1 MISPPGSF
9 FIEPAASIKR
19 NFAPQSSIT
28 IHQSLPTMFGD
39 LFGNVEQQQEEMR
52 KKLAEVTVTADAGGG
67 AVTVTANANREI
79 LDVKIDKSKLDWED
93 LEEVQDLLVAA
104 VNNALEKAM
113 VEEQAET
120 QKLISQMLP
129 PGMSGLFG
137 G

>member
-1 MISPPGSF
+1 
-9 FIEPAASIKR
+9 
-19 NFAPQSSIT
+19 
-28 IHQSLPTMFGD
+28 MFGD

>member
-1 MISPPGSF
+1 LTFLNPKTVISPNLINNHYSP
-9 FIEPAASIKR
+9 
-19 NFAPQSSIT
+19 IT
-28 IHQSLPTMFGD
+28 TTMFGD
-39 LFGNVEQQQEEMR
+39 LFGNVEQQQAEMR
-52 KKLAEVTVTADAGGG
+52 KKLAEISVTAEAGGG

-93 LEEVQDLLVAA
+93 LDEVQDLIVAA

-113 VEEQAET
+113 VKEQAEA
-120 QKLISQMLP
+120 QKLISQMMP

>member
-1 MISPPGSF
+1 
-9 FIEPAASIKR
+9 
-19 NFAPQSSIT
+19 
-28 IHQSLPTMFGD
+28 MFGD
-39 LFGNVEQQQEEMR
+39 LFGNVEQQQAEMR
-52 KKLAEVTVTADAGGG
+52 KKLAEVTVTAEAGGG

-93 LEEVQDLLVAA
+93 LEEVQDLILAA

-113 VEEQAET
+113 MEEQAET
-120 QKLISQMLP
+120 QKLISQMMP